1 MPAKGQKLKATL
13 IANPQR
19 PQSTSNREREREL
32 GGERESERKSEKI
45 GAQVG
50 ASALDSDAQPAV
62 SLAIGCRLVLVLL
75 LVLGAHP

>member
-1 MPAKGQKLKATL
+1 MQIRSVHRAQATEKG
-13 IANPQR
+13 
-19 PQSTSNREREREL
+19 ERERGRE

-50 ASALDSDAQPAV
+50 VSALDSDAQPAV

>member
-19 PQSTSNREREREL
+19 PQSTSNRERERERE

-62 SLAIGCRLVLVLL
+62 SLAIGCRLVLVL
-75 LVLGAHP
+75 VLGAHP

>member
-1 MPAKGQKLKATL
+1 MQIRSVHRAQAT
-13 IANPQR
+13 
-19 PQSTSNREREREL
+19 ERER
-32 GGERESERKSEKI
+32 GGGRERESERKSEKI

-50 ASALDSDAQPAV
+50 ASAFDSDAQPAV

>member
-1 MPAKGQKLKATL
+1 MQIRSVHRAQAT
-13 IANPQR
+13 
-19 PQSTSNREREREL
+19 EREREL

-62 SLAIGCRLVLVLL
+62 SLAIGCRLVLVL
-75 LVLGAHP
+75 VLGAHP

>member
-19 PQSTSNREREREL
+19 PQSTSKGVR
-32 GGERESERKSEKI
+32 GGWGRERESERKSEKI

>member
-1 MPAKGQKLKATL
+1 MQIRSVHRAQATEKG
-13 IANPQR
+13 
-19 PQSTSNREREREL
+19 ERERE